1 MDIIT
6 TPRNIIKNA
15 NLLPYLSI
23 LIKEQR
29 VKLGLSQEELS
40 KKIGIGLKT
49 LRKIEQ
55 GDLNVNFNKLNYLLN
70 FFGMGLQPAE
80 LITSPPTKKKVL
92 LERSYILKLLTH
104 LFPIFRIK
112 YGVSELA
119 LFGSY
124 AKEQATLD
132 SDIDI
137 LIDFESEISLETEG
151 EIQLIFENIFQ
162 GVKVDLTLK
171 RNLRHA
177 FMAEIEESKI
187 NVAQKL

>member
-1 MDIIT
+1 MDIIAT
-6 TPRNIIKNA
+6 LRNIIKNA
-15 NLLPYLSI
+15 NLLPYISI

-29 VKLGLSQEELS
+29 VKLGLSQKELS
-40 KKIGIGLKT
+40 KKIGLGFKT

-55 GDLNVNFNKLNYLLN
+55 GDLNVNFNKLNYILN
-70 FFGMGLQPAE
+70 FFGMGLQPTE
-80 LITSPPTKKKVL
+80 LMTSPKRKKGVL
-92 LERSYILKLLTH
+92 LGRDYILKFLSH
-104 LFPIFRIK
+104 LFPIFKIK
-112 YGVSELA
+112 YGVLELA

-151 EIQLIFENIFQ
+151 EIQLILENIFL

-171 RNLRHA
+171 KNLYHA
-177 FMAEIEESKI
+177 FMDEIEETKI
-187 NVAQKL
+187 DVA